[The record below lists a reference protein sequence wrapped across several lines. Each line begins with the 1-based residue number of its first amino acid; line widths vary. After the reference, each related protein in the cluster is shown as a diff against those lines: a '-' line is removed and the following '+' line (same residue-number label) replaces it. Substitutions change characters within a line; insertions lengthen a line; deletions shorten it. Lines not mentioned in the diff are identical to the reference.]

1 MNRYAMILLL
11 AAWLALPAAAPA
23 EGTAPD
29 AFEPDTALAVEDGRM
44 ILTGETETATLLR
57 MENDSGTLARYRLEK
72 DGSLYTPFAFADGRS
87 GFLVERNL
95 YTGDSSHAFCYWG
108 AGDTAGAPIALGG
121 NLRRLQTC
129 GNGFA
134 AIQTTDDAQAL
145 VVYDDLGRLV
155 LRHPL
160 RAERRANL
168 VDCVQDADG
177 GYLAAI
183 SYTPVEGEAYGNP
196 WLTVLR
202 LSPQGREVFSTEL
215 AQRCGLSRFVLTGDG
230 EGGAFVLFP
239 DWDNYKVAQTFHLS
253 PDGEVTFRGV
263 LEAQNLICYPEAG
276 SIDRESGSLI
286 LTGCVISK
294 SRGVYDVIQLA
305 ITKDGGI
312 AWSQAWDF
320 SARPDY
326 SFRVQQTGDG
336 ALLAVSDRNYLDT
349 KGTPLVAVPVHE
361 LPEIDPPVLTLR
373 RMDR

>member
-1 MNRYAMILLL
+1 MNRCAVILLL
-11 AAWLALPAAAPA
+11 ALLLAMAPA
-23 EGTAPD
+23 VLAQDVSD
-29 AFEPDTALAVEDGRM
+29 AFEPDSALAVSDGRM
-44 ILTGETETATLLR
+44 ILIGETETATLLQ
-57 MENDSGTLARYRLEK
+57 MDGDGVTPARCRLEE
-72 DGSLYTPFAFADGRS
+72 DGSLYTPFVFADGRT

-95 YTGDSSHAFCYWG
+95 YAGDSSHAFCYWG

-121 NLRRLQTC
+121 DLRGLQTC

-134 AIQTTDDAQAL
+134 AVQTTDDAQAF

-183 SYTPVEGEAYGNP
+183 SYTPFEGEAYDDP
-196 WLTVLR
+196 WLTILR

-215 AQRCGLSRFVLTGDG
+215 AQRCGLYRFVLTGDG

-239 DWDNYKVAQTFHLS
+239 DWDNYKVAQVFHLS
-253 PDGEVTFRGV
+253 AEGRVTFRGV
-263 LEAQNLICYPEAG
+263 LEAQNLICYPDAG
-276 SIDRESGSLI
+276 SVDRESGSLI
-286 LTGCVISK
+286 LIGCVISK
-294 SRGVYDVIQLA
+294 SRGVYDVVQLA
-305 ITKDGGI
+305 IAKDGQI
-312 AWSQAWDF
+312 AWSKAWDF

-326 SFRVQQTGDG
+326 SFRVQRTGDG

-349 KGTPLVAVPVHE
+349 KDAPLVAVPVNS
-361 LPEIDPPVLTLR
+361 LPEIGPPVLTLR
-373 RMDR
+373 LISP

>member
-1 MNRYAMILLL
+1 MNRCAVILLL
-11 AAWLALPAAAPA
+11 ALLLAMAPAALAQDVS
-23 EGTAPD
+23 D
-29 AFEPDTALAVEDGRM
+29 AFEPDSALAVSDGRM
-44 ILTGETETATLLR
+44 ILIGETETATLLQ
-57 MENDSGTLARYRLEK
+57 MDGDGVTPARCRLEE
-72 DGSLYTPFAFADGRS
+72 DGSLYTPFVFADGRT

-95 YTGDSSHAFCYWG
+95 YAGDSSHAFCYWG

-121 NLRRLQTC
+121 DLRGLQTC

-134 AIQTTDDAQAL
+134 AVQTTDDAQAF

-183 SYTPVEGEAYGNP
+183 SYTPFEGEAYGDP
-196 WLTVLR
+196 WLTILR

-215 AQRCGLSRFVLTGDG
+215 AQRCGLYRFVLTGDG

-239 DWDNYKVAQTFHLS
+239 DWDNYKVAQVFHLS
-253 PDGEVTFRGV
+253 AEGRVTFRGV
-263 LEAQNLICYPEAG
+263 LEAQNLICYPDAG
-276 SIDRESGSLI
+276 SVDRERGSLI

-305 ITKDGGI
+305 ITGDGEI
-312 AWSQAWDF
+312 AWSKAWDF

-326 SFRVQQTGDG
+326 SFRVQRTGDG

-349 KGTPLVAVPVHE
+349 KDAPLVAVPVNS
-361 LPEIDPPVLTLR
+361 LPEIGPPVLTLR
-373 RMDR
+373 LISP